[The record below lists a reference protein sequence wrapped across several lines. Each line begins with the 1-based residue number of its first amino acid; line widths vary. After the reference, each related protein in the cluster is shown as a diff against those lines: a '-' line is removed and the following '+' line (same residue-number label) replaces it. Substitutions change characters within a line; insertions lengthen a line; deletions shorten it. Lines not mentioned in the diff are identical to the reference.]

1 MPASTRSNPDRTGAR
16 IDEQGFVQY
25 GVLEKLFCGLISA
38 AIIALV
44 TVSILNWKDNQL
56 MTKEFDHIGRERA
69 AIRSDVNQLRS
80 EVHGDRTINK
90 AAELSLAGQII
101 EVRIINTRLEAEL
114 KQLLK
119 NNIE

>member
-1 MPASTRSNPDRTGAR
+1 MAASADSNSDRTGAR
-16 IDEQGFVQY
+16 IDEQGFVRY
-25 GVLEKLFCGLISA
+25 GILEKLFCGLIST
-38 AIIALV
+38 AIVALV

-80 EVHGDRTINK
+80 EVDADRTINK
-90 AAELSLAGQII
+90 AAELSLANRII

-119 NNIE
+119 NNRE